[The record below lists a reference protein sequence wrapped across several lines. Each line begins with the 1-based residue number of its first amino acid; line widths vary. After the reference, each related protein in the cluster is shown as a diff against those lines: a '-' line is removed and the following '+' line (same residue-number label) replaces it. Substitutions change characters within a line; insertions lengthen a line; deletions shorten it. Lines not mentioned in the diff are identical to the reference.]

1 MTVIAIAAA
10 ENQKIVTSNVTG
22 VFFEANMPEGC
33 EVIMSLD
40 VTCAAI
46 LCKIDPRTYEFIR
59 EDGILYVILKKAFL
73 RLCRIKQTMERQT
86 VLCVDCQLFHC
97 LFI

>member
-22 VFFEANMPEGC
+22 VFFEADMPEGC

-46 LCKIDPRTYEFIR
+46 LCQKKPER
-59 EDGILYVILKKAFL
+59 EGFNENL
-73 RLCRIKQTMERQT
+73 
-86 VLCVDCQLFHC
+86 
-97 LFI
+97 